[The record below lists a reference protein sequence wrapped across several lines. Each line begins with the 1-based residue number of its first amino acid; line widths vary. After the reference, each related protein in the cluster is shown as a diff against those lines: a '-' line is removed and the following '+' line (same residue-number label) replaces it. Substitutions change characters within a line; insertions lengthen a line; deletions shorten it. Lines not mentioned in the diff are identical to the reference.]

1 MHGFVV
7 MVDPDEPQDDDEQSE
22 AVDPEEAE
30 VLGSEG
36 PPLADRDAH
45 DESGES
51 EYSRREGGAL
61 IGEIEDEQ
69 FAERDRSLNT
79 EQDQEI
85 EERGAS
91 FLTHA
96 TQTDPIG
103 EEPEPEQ
110 PQHDDDVDWA
120 STGERYTRE
129 QVPGA
134 EITRERLITRFEDQ
148 EPYPHT
154 VARSRE
160 SEPEV
165 IMSVAKVTEITA
177 ESTESFDAAIREGIA
192 AAGRTI
198 ENIRNVWVK
207 DQEVIV
213 RDNKPERYRVDLKIT
228 FVLNDR

>member
-1 MHGFVV
+1 
-7 MVDPDEPQDDDEQSE
+7 MVAQDRPEDDDEQSE
-22 AVDPEEAE
+22 AVDPEDAE
-30 VLGSEG
+30 VIESEG
-36 PPLADRDAH
+36 PPRADRDAH
-45 DESGES
+45 DEAGAS

-61 IGEIEDEQ
+61 ISEIEDEQ

-85 EERGAS
+85 EELGAA

-96 TQTDPIG
+96 TQTDPIK

-134 EITRERLITRFEDQ
+134 EVTRERLITRFSDDEQPHARIDEPQPED
-148 EPYPHT
+148 
-154 VARSRE
+154 S
-160 SEPEV
+160 
-165 IMSVAKVTEITA
+165 MSVAKVTEITS
-177 ESTESFDAAIREGIA
+177 ESTESFDAAIREGIEV
-192 AAGRTI
+192 AGRTI
-198 ENIRNVWVK
+198 QNIRNVWVK
-207 DQEVIV
+207 DQQVVV
-213 RDNKPERYRVDLKIT
+213 RDNKPERYRVDLKVT